1 MLLVKSNSCSYG
13 FVPGAGEPVR
23 LAFSDAPPRRRLR
36 RFFPSVGAG
45 ADGASEV
52 EEEAGADVS
61 KAETGADWGAGV
73 VEVEAGTDGGA
84 GATILTSA
92 SASRRTCSV
101 APESERRTV
110 SVAVAGSTTRM
121 VPTKAP
127 PVRSVSFTVVPTK
140 EAIEVVGVCPRRV

>member
-1 MLLVKSNSCSYG
+1 M
-13 FVPGAGEPVR
+13 R

-52 EEEAGADVS
+52 EEEAGADVSKAETGADVS